1 MEDSPVYHEQELL
14 TRLVRDDGLIS
25 GAAVAH
31 AAGCSTA
38 HLYGLMQGRRRVPVY
53 VWNTILRL
61 ADTFSQREPDRYWKL
76 AAPILSQLLD
86 GTSLFFGL
94 DTEVDASAPVD
105 KLCAEAACLLKNMG
119 GLMDSLSRILAD
131 GQVDHRDD
139 PTLEEF
145 HVQQAE
151 LTRRLHGLDK
161 RLKHERAKAGR
172 GAA

>member
-1 MEDSPVYHEQELL
+1 MYHEQELL

-38 HLYGLMQGRRRVPVY
+38 HLYGLMQGRRRVPLY
-53 VWNTILRL
+53 VWNAILRL
-61 ADTFSQREPDRYWKL
+61 ADTFSPREPDRYWRL

-105 KLCAEAACLLKNMG
+105 KLCSETAILIENMG
-119 GLMDSLSRILAD
+119 GLLKSLSGILAD
-131 GQVDHRDD
+131 GQIDHGDD

-145 HVQQAE
+145 YAQQAE
-151 LTRRLHGLDK
+151 LSRRLLSIEK
-161 RLKHERAKAGR
+161 RLKHERAKSGR